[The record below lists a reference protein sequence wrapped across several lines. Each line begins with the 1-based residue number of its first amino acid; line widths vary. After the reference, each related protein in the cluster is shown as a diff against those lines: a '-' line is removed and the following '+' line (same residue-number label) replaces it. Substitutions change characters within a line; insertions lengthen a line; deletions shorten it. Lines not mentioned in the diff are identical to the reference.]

1 MAFNRKRSRSSRP
14 YKRKS
19 RMSGRFARG
28 RRSFQTRVKRV
39 LMRAAESKYYMS
51 AGENQAL
58 YHDRGNPTAGAL
70 TSNQGATIFNP
81 WYNIT
86 RGTSI
91 SQRIVDEITPS
102 GMAVRIMYNAAADRP
117 AQFVRI
123 IVAVIPKTVAS
134 VILDGS
140 NFDLLDAGGSN
151 DTVTGMIKKE
161 GVKCLYDKTIRLD
174 NAADRAV
181 AAEGD
186 SRLYHKFYIKS
197 KRGSKITWQ
206 QDGTLANKPVGV
218 WVVPYDRF
226 GTLRTDGLGFLSYTY
241 KLYFK
246 DI

>member
-1 MAFNRKRSRSSRP
+1 MA
-14 YKRKS
+14 YKRKFS
-19 RMSGRFARG
+19 RRKSFKRKTRGRFGRG
-28 RRSFQTRVKRV
+28 RKTFASRVTRV
-39 LMRAAESKYYMS
+39 LMKKAESKYYMS

-58 YHDRGNPTAGAL
+58 YHDRGNPTAGLL

-91 SQRIVDEITPS
+91 SQRIGDEITPS
-102 GMAVRIMYNAAADRP
+102 GMALRIMYNAVADRP
-117 AQFVRI
+117 SQFVRI

-140 NFDLLDAGGSN
+140 NYDLLDAGGSN

-161 GVKCLYDKTIRLD
+161 GVKCLYDKTLRLQND
-174 NAADRAV
+174 GQRAV

-186 SRLYHKFYIKS
+186 SRMYKKLYIKS

-218 WVVPYDRF
+218 WVIPYDRF
-226 GTLRTDGLGFLSYTY
+226 GTLRSDGLGLLSYTY